1 MPPRRS
7 AGEPLALPAVWRIGW
22 GVTTGAADPAILY
35 PAEAALVTRAL
46 PERVAEFATGRECA
60 RTALREIGVVTS
72 DHPILADPHGAPLWP
87 AGVIGSITHTAGW
100 TGAVAARQGT
110 GVRGHRTGL
119 ASIGLDAEVMA
130 PLPDGVLDVVAT
142 SPERAEL
149 HLLDKSHPGTPWDT
163 LLFAAKEATYK
174 AWYPLT
180 GVVLHHEQVRVQ
192 LTADGTFRA
201 EASDGIR
208 MPLRVQGRWRAG
220 PDVVLT
226 LAAVAAREVPRDAA
240 TRRTARGAASR

>member
-1 MPPRRS
+1 
-7 AGEPLALPAVWRIGW
+7 
-22 GVTTGAADPAILY
+22 
-35 PAEAALVTRAL
+35 
-46 PERVAEFATGRECA
+46 VAEFATGRECA
-60 RTALREIGVVTS
+60 RTALREIGAEAP
-72 DHPILADPHGAPLWP
+72 DHPILADANGAPLWP
-87 AGVIGSITHTAGW
+87 AGVIGSISHTAGW

-119 ASIGLDAEVMA
+119 ASIGLDAEVA
-130 PLPDGVLDVVAT
+130 VPLPEGVLERRRDASRACRAGSTWAAAT
-142 SPERAEL
+142 P
-149 HLLDKSHPGTPWDT
+149 TPWDT

-180 GVVLHHEQVRVQ
+180 GVVLHHEQVRVH

-220 PDVVLT
+220 PDVVVT